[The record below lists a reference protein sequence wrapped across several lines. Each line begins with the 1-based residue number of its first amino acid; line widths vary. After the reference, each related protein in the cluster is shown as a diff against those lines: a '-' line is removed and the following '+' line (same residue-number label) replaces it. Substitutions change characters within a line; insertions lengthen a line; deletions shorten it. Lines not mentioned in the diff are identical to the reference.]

1 MILSSSTSALMVLV
15 IVFKSVM
22 SSRISDSRSADRF
35 VGVVLA
41 NDVAF
46 SISSSNFCCLDVKLV
61 LRVAIEVL
69 NRLISSR

>member
-22 SSRISDSRSADRF
+22 SSRISDLRLADRF
-35 VGVVLA
+35 MGVVLA
-41 NDVAF
+41 NDVDFA
-46 SISSSNFCCLDVKLV
+46 ISSSNFCCLDVKLV
-61 LRVAIEVL
+61 LRVAIEVF